1 MENGFKGGI
10 HEVDTPELVK
20 DVADKMCGKTY
31 QASENEDNLF
41 YNTGT

>member
-31 QASENEDNLF
+31 
-41 YNTGT
+41 